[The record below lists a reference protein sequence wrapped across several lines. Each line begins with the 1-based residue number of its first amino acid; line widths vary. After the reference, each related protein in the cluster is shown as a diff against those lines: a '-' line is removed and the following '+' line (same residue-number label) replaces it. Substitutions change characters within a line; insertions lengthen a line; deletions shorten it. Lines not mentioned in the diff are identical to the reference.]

1 MKKNLLF
8 VVVLVAAVALLAS
21 CKKKEIS
28 MTPETTKVSGDLS
41 ACFEVVD
48 EPVKVA
54 LKDGKLEVFGS
65 VWTVKLRRTDADFP
79 FDDDCVIDAY
89 GTFYTGKPV
98 HSYCLVGFGLKI
110 TDADG
115 NIVQKNEA
123 TEGGMGGPY
132 SSDDVED
139 LFKLKPGEVG
149 EIRWSVDDRCQDAKA
164 PLKFTISSAYH
175 FVEGSGED
183 TWTSDDESGSADANH
198 KSGSED
204 VDALLDQF
212 ENTINRLSKM
222 NWLDDN
228 YDAVEKKALNLYEKL
243 LDMDMTP
250 AQEKRFDKLD
260 DKFDEA

>member
-48 EPVKVA
+48 EPVKIA
-54 LKDGKLEVFGS
+54 LKNGKLDVYESF
-65 VWTVKLRRTDADFP
+65 WTVKLRRTDAAFP
-79 FDDDCVIDAY
+79 FGDDCGIVSY
-89 GTFYTGKPV
+89 GESSGSQSP
-98 HSYCLVGFGLKI
+98 YCRVGFGLKI

-115 NIVQKNEA
+115 NIVQKIAA
-123 TEGGMGGPY
+123 TEDWGGPNC
-132 SSDDVED
+132 DDVKD
-139 LFKLKPGEVG
+139 LFKLQPGEVG
-149 EIRWSVDDRCQDAKA
+149 EIRWEVDRHCQDAKE
-164 PLKFTISSAYH
+164 PLKFTISSEYEM
-175 FVEGSGED
+175 VEE
-183 TWTSDDESGSADANH
+183 SDDNSWSGNYGSASEDVYVH
-198 KSGSED
+198 HESGSED

>member
-41 ACFEVVD
+41 ECFEVVD

-54 LKDGKLEVFGS
+54 LKDGKLEMFET
-65 VWTVKLRRTDADFP
+65 VWTVKLRRTDAEFLVS
-79 FDDDCVIDAY
+79 DDYDIIPY
-89 GTFYTGKPV
+89 GTG
-98 HSYCLVGFGLKI
+98 SYEQSHCLVGFGLKI
-110 TDADG
+110 KDADG
-115 NIVQKNEA
+115 IIVQNIVA
-123 TEGGMGGPY
+123 TEDWDGTNC
-132 SSDDVED
+132 DDVKD
-139 LFKLKPGEVG
+139 LFKLQPGEVG
-149 EIRWSVDDRCQDAKA
+149 EIRWNIDDRCLNAKG
-164 PLKFTISSAYH
+164 PLKFTISSAYETV
-175 FVEGSGED
+175 VESSD
-183 TWTSDDESGSADANH
+183 NSWTRDDESGSD
-198 KSGSED
+198 D

-212 ENTINRLSKM
+212 ENTINRLSKL

-228 YDAVEKKALNLYEKL
+228 YDAVEKKALDLHEKL

>member
-54 LKDGKLEVFGS
+54 LKDGELEMFRS
-65 VWTVKLRRTDADFP
+65 VWTVKIRRTDADFP
-79 FDDDCVIDAY
+79 FSDDCDIDTYGVIFG
-89 GTFYTGKPV
+89 GTPA
-98 HSYCLVGFGLKI
+98 HSTCLVGFGLKI
-110 TDADG
+110 KDAGG
-115 NIVQKNEA
+115 NVVQENEA
-123 TEGGMGGPY
+123 TRGGMGGPY
-132 SSDDVED
+132 SSNDVKD

-149 EIRWSVDDRCQDAKA
+149 EIRWGVDDRCMDAKE
-164 PLKFTISSAYH
+164 PLKFTISSAYKM
-175 FVEGSGED
+175 VEGSGED
-183 TWTSDDESGSADANH
+183 SWTRDDESGSAN
-198 KSGSED
+198 

-212 ENTINRLSKM
+212 ENTINRLSKL

-228 YDAVEKKALNLYEKL
+228 YDAVEKQALDLYEKL
-243 LDMDMTP
+243 IDMDMTP

-260 DKFDEA
+260 DKFDKA

>member
-54 LKDGKLEVFGS
+54 LKDGRLDVLDF
-65 VWTVKLRRTDADFP
+65 WTIKLRRTEEAFP
-79 FDDDCVIDAY
+79 FCDYYDIIPY
-89 GTFYTGKPV
+89 GTYGSREQSHCF
-98 HSYCLVGFGLKI
+98 VGFGLKI

-115 NIVQKNEA
+115 NIVQKTSA
-123 TEGGMGGPY
+123 TDCDY
-132 SSDDVED
+132 SDDVKD

-149 EIRWSVDDRCQDAKA
+149 EIRWSVDDRCMDAKV
-164 PLKFTISSAYH
+164 PLKFSISSSYKT
-175 FVEGSGED
+175 VEGDIENSCAY
-183 TWTSDDESGSADANH
+183 DDESDSEDEDANR
-198 KSGSED
+198 KSGSAN

-212 ENTINRLSKM
+212 ENTINRLSKL

-228 YDAVEKKALNLYEKL
+228 YDAVEKQALDLYEKL
-243 LDMDMTP
+243 IDMDMTP
-250 AQEKRFDKLD
+250 AQEKRFDNLD
-260 DKFDEA
+260 DKFDKA